1 MSIAGVLALP
11 PTESCSSLF
20 GGLESICCL
29 VVQNV
34 LHCATILNHNKL
46 ITTLSPQ
53 NLPFEAI
60 VVVVVWKFFISA
72 LIIPRIVLHFWTAHS
87 FIGTKFGTFPLP
99 Q

>member
-34 LHCATILNHNKL
+34 LHCAMILNHNKR
-46 ITTLSPQ
+46 IITLSPQ
-53 NLPFEAI
+53 NLLFEAI
-60 VVVVVWKFFISA
+60 VVGVSLEFLNFSFDNTENSFVFLDCSFFYCC
-72 LIIPRIVLHFWTAHS
+72 
-87 FIGTKFGTFPLP
+87 
-99 Q
+99 